1 VEGDRRPD
9 APICCAQDFERLFD
23 KVEARHDLDEYRA
36 SGPAA
41 ATRHLID
48 VLTSEGVE
56 GATLIDVGA
65 GIGAVHLELL
75 GAGAASA
82 VDVDAS
88 RAFLELARQEAERQ
102 GHGAQVEHRYGDF
115 AKLAPGLAKADVVTL
130 DRVICCYPH
139 VAALLN
145 AAADRARRLVGII
158 HPVDAWWSR
167 AGAAS
172 FNVISDTFRR
182 RHHFYV
188 HRRRI
193 MDAVLDAGG
202 FRVAV
207 RDRVG
212 FWEVSVYRAVG

>member
-1 VEGDRRPD
+1 VGRDRRPD

-23 KVEARHDLDEYRA
+23 SVEAQHDLDEYHA

-41 ATRHLID
+41 ATRHLIHL
-48 VLTSEGVE
+48 LTSEGVD

-88 RAFLELARQEAERQ
+88 RAFLQLARQEAERQ
-102 GHGAQVEHRYGDF
+102 GSGAQVEHLYGDF
-115 AKLAPGLAKADVVTL
+115 VRLAPGLAKADVVTL

-139 VAALLN
+139 IAALLT
-145 AAADRARRLVGII
+145 AVADRAQRLIGIV

-167 AGAAS
+167 AGAAT
-172 FNVISDTFRR
+172 FNAIGDTFRR

-188 HRRRI
+188 HRHRTV
-193 MDAVLDAGG
+193 DAVLGAGG